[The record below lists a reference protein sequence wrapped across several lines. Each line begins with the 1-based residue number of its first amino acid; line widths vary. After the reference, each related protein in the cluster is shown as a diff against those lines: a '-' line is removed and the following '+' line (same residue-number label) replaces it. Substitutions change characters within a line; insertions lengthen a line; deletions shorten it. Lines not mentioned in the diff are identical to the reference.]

1 MDDVGLQVIQ
11 NDGGGSQL
19 SLRVNDNNRELT
31 LSDNNLHI
39 KSTEFIGFTVCLLL
53 YSD

>member
-11 NDGGGSQL
+11 NDVGGNQWNLG
-19 SLRVNDNNRELT
+19 VNDNNRELT

-39 KSTEFIGFTVCLLL
+39 KQTAAIGFTVCLLL
-53 YSD
+53 